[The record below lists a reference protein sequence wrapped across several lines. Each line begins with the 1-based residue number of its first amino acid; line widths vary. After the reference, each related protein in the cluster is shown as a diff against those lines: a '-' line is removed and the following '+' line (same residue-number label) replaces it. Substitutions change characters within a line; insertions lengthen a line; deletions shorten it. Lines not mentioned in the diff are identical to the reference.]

1 MGLSPE
7 KAVDAVYRNPQRAL
21 EHASRDWGTCLGVER
36 RKAGKEGIEVIA

>member
-21 EHASRDWGTCLGVER
+21 EHASRDWSNCLGVER